1 MDEEESSLPEIPV
14 IINALKRGGK
24 MNLKEAIDALLSGRE
39 ITPDAREQ
47 LTGFDPES
55 LREELGSLRSKLEE
69 QENAKLSAEELLKKQ
84 LNAALSE
91 KEELLEKHK
100 SLERAAR
107 ISQLAAESGCEDPDY
122 LDFLASKEK
131 VDLQDNGAVSE
142 FISRTLQNRPNF
154 FRTSLHPGSGTG
166 AQFNELQHTR
176 PEPGSDR
183 ISRIVSSLD
192 SAPEFC

>member
-1 MDEEESSLPEIPV
+1 
-14 IINALKRGGK
+14 

-55 LREELGSLRSKLEE
+55 LREELSSLQSKLEE

-91 KEELLEKHK
+91 KDELLKKHET
-100 SLERAAR
+100 LERAAR

-131 VDLQDNGAVSE
+131 VDLHDNGAVSE
-142 FISRTLQNRPNF
+142 FISRTLQKRPNF
-154 FRTSLHPGSGTG
+154 FRTPLQPGTG
-166 AQFNELQHTR
+166 NGSRFRDAR
-176 PEPGSDR
+176 PLPPGTGGDR
-183 ISRIVSSLD
+183 ISKIVSSLD
-192 SAPEFC
+192 SVPELY

>member
-1 MDEEESSLPEIPV
+1 
-14 IINALKRGGK
+14 

-55 LREELGSLRSKLEE
+55 LREELSSLQSKLEE

-91 KEELLEKHK
+91 KDELLKKHK

-131 VDLQDNGAVSE
+131 VDLQDKGAVSE
-142 FISRTLQNRPNF
+142 FISRTLQKRPNF
-154 FRTSLHPGSGTG
+154 FRTSLQPGSGTG
-166 AQFNELQHTR
+166 TPLREMQHAL
-176 PEPGSDR
+176 PEPCGDR
-183 ISRIVSSLD
+183 ISKIVSSLD
-192 SAPEFC
+192 SAPELR